1 MAAKK
6 KTSFVPTPEE
16 RKRFGVGATGG
27 LDART
32 IQAIKDDRE
41 AEAIANG
48 YGLPN
53 GNPPSP
59 AGSRGGGGAGGGKGG
74 RKSDPMA
81 RLLSQYV
88 RQSLGNI
95 GSDLTAQTTQINTLG
110 QQAKSRYDDYLAKLK
125 TAQTTAQGNITTARD
140 NLLGSIPTTATAS
153 PVMFQQPAAAQ
164 NVYSDYLKSMGMAA
178 PEVAGLQ
185 NFNTANANMANQL
198 ATQSAAAQQAAQ
210 QQYLDSLRSTATMA
224 ATAANQRLAGQMPAY
239 EMSAL
244 KSYTDTQGS
253 IADLLAKAQAGAAT
267 SRQSTLDAL
276 LPILMQY
283 PQARNAVLRQ
293 FGGR

>member
-53 GNPPSP
+53 GNPPAP
-59 AGSRGGGGAGGGKGG
+59 AGGGGGGGTGGKGG

-81 RLLSQYV
+81 RLLSEYV
-88 RQSLGNI
+88 RRSLGNI
-95 GSDLTAQTTQINTLG
+95 GSDLSAQTTQINTLG
-110 QQAKSRYDDYLAKLK
+110 QQAKTRYDDYLAKLRA
-125 TAQTTAQGNITTARD
+125 AQTTAQGNITTARD
-140 NLLGSIPTTATAS
+140 DLLKSIPTAAAPT
-153 PVMFQQPAAAQ
+153 PLVFQQPTAAT
-164 NVYSDYLKSMGMAA
+164 NIYSDYLRSMGMAA
-178 PEVAGLQ
+178 PEVASLQ
-185 NFNTANANMANQL
+185 NFNSANAAAANQM
-198 ATQSAAAQQAAQ
+198 ATQAAAAQQAAQ
-210 QQYLDSLRSTATMA
+210 QQYLDNLRGTANMA
-224 ATAANQRLAGQMPAY
+224 ATAANQRLSGQMPAY

-253 IADLLAKAQAGAAT
+253 IADLLAKAQTGAAT